1 MGHRYVFVAHQAPL
15 FKPDPGYSYAV
26 RSNGY
31 DGQFAYYIALDP
43 IRARFHVDQ
52 PNYRYARILYPMLAR
67 ILSFGY
73 APFIPYML
81 IVINWLAISGG
92 TLALCM
98 WLWRRGYSP
107 WLSLVYGLSPGLFI
121 CLHMDLV
128 EPLAYGLVALAMYL
142 LSYGGRHR
150 VALAAVAFAFAVLA
164 RESTAVFPAVVALW
178 LLAND
183 RGAPSTVGT
192 MSVSRFARVL
202 GAGRGLRWAN
212 AGLMLGLSFFPFA
225 LYREFLGYWLGP
237 ASSALPPALYPR
249 LIPFSGLFAYWPW
262 NVLRIEVLVAVVVPS
277 LICAL
282 LGIWAVRNRSATPE
296 IWLLLANVVLFVLM
310 LNTLTYGNIVST
322 ARVTTGVL
330 LAAVLCVPAYDRVT
344 EGNRTWLWASTALWF
359 IAFPSVI
366 SFAGRVPN
374 ARDVILDFGVV
385 VLLWTLSRRR
395 IFPQAETAN

>member
-1 MGHRYVFVAHQAPL
+1 
-15 FKPDPGYSYAV
+15 
-26 RSNGY
+26 
-31 DGQFAYYIALDP
+31 
-43 IRARFHVDQ
+43 
-52 PNYRYARILYPMLAR
+52 MLAR

-73 APFIPYML
+73 APLIPYML

-92 TLALCM
+92 TLALGT
-98 WLWRRGYSP
+98 WLWRKGFSP
-107 WLSLVYGLSPGLFI
+107 WISLIYGLSPGLFI

-128 EPLAYGLVALAMYL
+128 EPLAYGLVALAMYH

-150 VALAAVAFAFAVLA
+150 VALAAAAFALAVFA
-164 RESTAVFPAVVALW
+164 RESTAVFPTVVALW

-183 RGAPSTVGT
+183 REAPSPAVTV
-192 MSVSRFARVL
+192 SDSRFARV
-202 GAGRGLRWAN
+202 AEAARGLKWAN
-212 AGLMLGLSFFPFA
+212 AGLMLGLSLFPFA
-225 LYREFLGYWLGP
+225 LYKGFLRYWLGP

-262 NVLRIEVLVAVVVPS
+262 NVLRIEVLVAVVIPA
-277 LICAL
+277 LICAGV
-282 LGIWAVRNRSATPE
+282 GIWAVRNRSATPE
-296 IWLLLANVVLFVLM
+296 IWILLANVVLFVLM
-310 LNTLTYGNIVST
+310 LNSLSYGNIVST

-330 LAAVLCVPAYDRVT
+330 LAAVLCVPAFDRLT

-374 ARDVILDFGVV
+374 ARDVILDFGVA

-395 IFPQAETAN
+395 FFPQAETAN